1 VCPTISIVIPAYNP
15 GKKLLDC
22 LSSIRAQDYPHGL
35 LEVIV
40 VDDCSDTDLSAVVS
54 ADFPEVTV
62 LRRNVNGG
70 CDASRQFGID
80 TASGMV
86 IAATDADCVL
96 SANWARRIAENI
108 EAGAQVVT
116 GPVVHEQGLR
126 AQFIA
131 ITQFGHA
138 QGRKSCSAVVFPG
151 CNFAVLKETLDGLSC
166 VTEGLREGGD
176 RLLSWKLK
184 ESGCSLRYD
193 PEMVVYHYPS
203 LDLGGFPSRLMR
215 YADVTY
221 RIRAIEPG
229 LPGGRIIR
237 LGPLAPLVLASSR
250 MLRDYQ
256 RLAELSA
263 SGRIRLS
270 LVLPL
275 ALLFPAMRI
284 LDAVGMLKVYI
295 ERRKEVLAKNK
306 RILLM

>member
-1 VCPTISIVIPAYNP
+1 
-15 GKKLLDC
+15 
-22 LSSIRAQDYPHGL
+22 
-35 LEVIV
+35 
-40 VDDCSDTDLSAVVS
+40 
-54 ADFPEVTV
+54 
-62 LRRNVNGG
+62 
-70 CDASRQFGID
+70 
-80 TASGMV
+80 
-86 IAATDADCVL
+86 
-96 SANWARRIAENI
+96 
-108 EAGAQVVT
+108 
-116 GPVVHEQGLR
+116 
-126 AQFIA
+126 
-131 ITQFGHA
+131 
-138 QGRKSCSAVVFPG
+138 
-151 CNFAVLKETLDGLSC
+151 